1 MTTNRKLQLAISVVA
16 LLIFSSFTPASAEN
30 ETVPSVPINVQIAES
45 KTTVTVMWS
54 LPESDGGF
62 SITGYNVTTDIGNYS
77 CSTTTELECVI
88 EKLEPTV
95 TYVFSVVAINQIGAS
110 EPGLSVPTKID
121 STQYDLVHFGY
132 RSSNLSDHAR
142 LVLRKLARTIH
153 DGEIVRLLGFT
164 QTAASWN
171 FTIFHNNMI
180 LARHRAEA
188 VRAYLKKRGVVAD
201 FHLKIFGPTRHIS
214 WTHQELNRRVVIF
227 VKHVPQG

>member
-1 MTTNRKLQLAISVVA
+1 MKTRKIISFAVAFAIA
-16 LLIFSSFTPASAEN
+16 AAGSSPAFAEN

-54 LPESDGGF
+54 LPETDGGF
-62 SITGYNVTTDIGNYS
+62 PITGYTVTTDIGNYS
-77 CSTTTELECVI
+77 CSTTTALECVI

-95 TYVFSVVAINQIGAS
+95 TYVFSVIAINQVGAS
-110 EPGLSVPTKID
+110 EPGLSAPTKIN
-121 STQYDLVHFGY
+121 STQYDLVRFGY
-132 RSSNLSDHAR
+132 RSSNLGDHAK

-171 FTIFHNNMI
+171 YTIFHNNMI

-227 VKHVPQG
+227 VKHVPQS